1 MIEMDCP
8 HCKMLLRIPEQYK
21 GESGK
26 CNHCGSPITAQIL
39 SSSSD
44 QKLKSENA
52 VDEESGSNL
61 SLDQNI
67 SEESQSQISEDAKW
81 LVGVSLTI
89 VLFFCIYCDSHP

>member
-52 VDEESGSNL
+52 VDRSQAVIYLWIKTYRKNPKAKSVRMRSG
-61 SLDQNI
+61 
-67 SEESQSQISEDAKW
+67 
-81 LVGVSLTI
+81 
-89 VLFFCIYCDSHP
+89 